1 MVACSTDILR
11 VMASLFTLI
20 GLKHPFKKFH
30 NIYVFKDIE
39 KNIIYDV
46 WFRFMFL

>member
-20 GLKHPFKKFH
+20 GLKHRFKKFH
-30 NIYVFKDIE
+30 KIYVFKDIE
-39 KNIIYDV
+39 KNIIYDACI
-46 WFRFMFL
+46 